1 MADNPSQSSEQSSRD
16 GEAGERSEEQTN
28 EQTGGETATNERQKA
43 KKSKT
48 HNAGAAQTE
57 ENAGE
62 EEAEEQNEEETKPGE
77 KPHIPDDFYYE
88 VEELWR
94 KPRKS
99 DETLPDDLVTLYH
112 SFGYPCRM
120 RNNLHAIGADR
131 LIFAAGGYLQIVVM
145 DDSGYKYDYLP
156 TTGGGSVGALAVHP
170 QGKLFA
176 VGEKGPTPVVNIFTV
191 AEYKL
196 YRILRAG
203 TTVSFTAVAF
213 NEQGDLLASQGG
225 EPDYMLT
232 VWNWQQESILLRC
245 KSFSQEVNHVSF
257 NRDLQGALT
266 SAGIGHIKFWNM
278 ARTFTGLKLQGLVGR
293 FGRTTLSDIEGYIE
307 FPDGKVL
314 SGSDWGNML
323 LWDENLIKLQIGRKN
338 GKFCHAGKIM
348 HMMIVE
354 GEIISAGMDGFVR
367 SWNLELI
374 DMLEA
379 GEESGLVEIEAMN
392 EVLIGAGAQLY
403 YLTQPRSKKEI
414 AKKGVEESEIGD
426 SAESSDEHS
435 GSSTWYCQ
443 DGAGG
448 IWKADLSFRNAA
460 APSKRILHFH
470 AGAIVACAVSPV
482 THLVM
487 TLGEDGTLRLYDF
500 LTKKLLTVRQFKAQ
514 GSSLVWIPLSVDNKC
529 ATVMAGFADGGIRRV
544 AIDGSTSTV
553 FGKDRME
560 CQLKLMQAL
569 KPHDQPVTCLAYSIK
584 SATDGMSFLVTCS
597 VDKTVFF
604 FDVLG
609 EKYVPLCFVTVL
621 HVPRHAYCSPDQ
633 ATQGYVMVTCDDG
646 FVIEMIHPVIVDQ
659 TETLQYDKVKM
670 RSYQFASVKSKILHD
685 EELAKADEIE
695 QKRLEERDEDNKMLL
710 VKGVET
716 PSQQELRVTAEDEN
730 AAMEKIAKE
739 ESEDPWK
746 PYIPPVPSPILQTV
760 YLEGDSKFWLMLGEY
775 DAGFMYECQFNQ
787 KFEKRGDEP
796 RPEQSGKNSDEKNDE
811 KSADKFAEKT
821 PLRTI
826 RVVDAENNPITAMC
840 FNSDGT
846 CVFFGMQDG
855 RIRLQFLESEFD
867 LATERFHWSIGAH
880 DVTHG
885 PITGMKL
892 SHDESF
898 LITVGEDGIFFIF
911 NLVPIE
917 QLMDDMA
924 AKGAK
929 IPACA
934 ADEKDKADLTA
945 NQYTIEQAKQKSDY
959 DRMLMVAER
968 HKQDR
973 RAEVASLGMTF
984 KRLVAKNVALPL
996 RHRLTP
1002 DEFVMD
1008 ESRVQEL
1015 KEENMLKPHDQP
1027 VTCLAYSI
1035 KSATDGMSFL
1045 VTCSVDKTLF
1055 FFDVLGEKYVPLCFV
1070 TVLHVPRHAYC
1081 SPDQAT
1087 QDHVMVTC
1095 DDGFVIEM
1103 IHPVLVDQTETL
1115 QYDKVKMRSY
1125 QFASVKSKILHDEEL
1140 ANADEIEKKRQ
1151 EERDED
1157 NKMLL
1162 VQGVETPSQQELRVM
1177 VEDENAAKEK
1187 IAKEE
1192 SEDLWKPYI
1201 PPVPSPILQT
1211 VYLEGDSK
1219 FWLMLGE
1226 YDAGFLY
1233 ECQFNQKFERYG
1245 DKPRPE
1251 QSGEKSDEKSDE
1263 KSADKFAEKTPLRT
1277 IKVVDAEN
1285 NPITAMCF
1293 NSDGTCVFFGMQD
1306 GRIRLQF
1313 LESEFDLATERFH
1326 WSIGAHDVTHGP
1338 ITGMKLSHDES
1349 FLITV
1354 GEDGNFFIFSLVP
1367 IEQLMDDMAAKGA
1380 KIPACAADEKA
1391 DLTAN
1396 QYTIEQAKQKS
1407 DYDHML
1413 MVAERHKQDRRA
1425 EVACLRMAFKRVVA
1439 KNVALPLRHRLTPD
1453 EFVMDES
1460 RVQEL
1465 KEENMLKVKDMR
1477 RQTAWDC
1484 EKARLSYEK
1493 MKTYYME
1500 HLETHRFCVK
1510 AINTDHVIYS
1520 YRAVVKPIVTMSP
1533 RHSKVSLTE
1542 MGSADDDKATSD
1554 DEDALELKRLMG
1566 TPMTSET
1573 LLGLSKRTALLLKQV
1588 EEKRLNRAK
1597 RKMVWTHFFN
1607 TKPGDDFEDPADVA
1621 AIQEAY
1627 DTMGDRHL
1635 KSDSNYIVPDSYRL
1649 TMADGSARLEGCEQR
1664 LLTAQREWNTKLL
1677 ELREEKINTI
1687 HEVQGMVDRLYEI
1700 HEALDHTKHQLI
1712 PRVPDLTLSEVPGGK
1727 FNMDRSDEMRLR
1739 MKVREEMKKRLG
1751 SVNLNQATSRRESMF
1766 SKSQRKSSVVIA
1778 KENFTRLKAMA
1789 HIDIDIASETELS
1802 VSNSFHPGL
1811 GALKEKEEMEL
1822 TAMQRE
1828 LREIH
1833 EIELIYEQSQL
1844 IKHIQETKQIFDIHH
1859 RQLRHEKF
1867 LLDVV
1872 VECSRLR
1879 VTTLQEEQMLLR
1891 ECEHVEEEIHGR
1903 IERCLEQRVDI
1914 DKCVKSLQSQLVKQG
1929 RELEELAKKEKVLYQ
1944 KLEAIMGEANNFH
1957 DYLVK
1962 VYKKKIK
1969 RKVARMLTDDDEES
1983 SESESDSS
1991 DESEAEEDDED
2002 AMQHDL
2008 NMCPVGCDENNYN
2021 DVVALREH
2029 RLDLDEVVTE
2039 VKRLRDGVLK
2049 EVDNCVRK
2057 RQSTEVTY
2065 TKALQE
2071 FTAFQLEKQK
2081 RVNNLDVLCTIQL
2094 HQIQCVRRYGEFKSI
2109 TDELLIDE
2117 TEVIRLQKRISE
2129 LKVEKNEQKKMTI
2142 QRRKLHVH
2150 LQHERRLFLNR
2161 LEEMNQLSEKEMRSK
2176 FGKVVDLEEVETV
2189 AADLHVEDV
2198 RSRLLRY
2205 QIGCD
2210 KELLQKKNQLKC
2222 LRKNNISSLRI
2233 DSEYKKLEAGLKAR
2247 HVVLEHDLNE
2257 VLKKS
2262 NMAYEEDPPEIS
2274 KEMEEMMDVVAT
2286 QRGAIKALTLEIEYL
2301 QGREQPA
2308 NIGHSSGSY
2317 A

>member
-1015 KEENMLKPHDQP
+1015 KEENMLK
-1027 VTCLAYSI
+1027 
-1035 KSATDGMSFL
+1035 
-1045 VTCSVDKTLF
+1045 
-1055 FFDVLGEKYVPLCFV
+1055 
-1070 TVLHVPRHAYC
+1070 
-1081 SPDQAT
+1081 
-1087 QDHVMVTC
+1087 
-1095 DDGFVIEM
+1095 
-1103 IHPVLVDQTETL
+1103 
-1115 QYDKVKMRSY
+1115 
-1125 QFASVKSKILHDEEL
+1125 
-1140 ANADEIEKKRQ
+1140 
-1151 EERDED
+1151 
-1157 NKMLL
+1157 
-1162 VQGVETPSQQELRVM
+1162 
-1177 VEDENAAKEK
+1177 
-1187 IAKEE
+1187 
-1192 SEDLWKPYI
+1192 
-1201 PPVPSPILQT
+1201 
-1211 VYLEGDSK
+1211 
-1219 FWLMLGE
+1219 
-1226 YDAGFLY
+1226 
-1233 ECQFNQKFERYG
+1233 
-1245 DKPRPE
+1245 
-1251 QSGEKSDEKSDE
+1251 
-1263 KSADKFAEKTPLRT
+1263 
-1277 IKVVDAEN
+1277 
-1285 NPITAMCF
+1285 
-1293 NSDGTCVFFGMQD
+1293 
-1306 GRIRLQF
+1306 
-1313 LESEFDLATERFH
+1313 
-1326 WSIGAHDVTHGP
+1326 
-1338 ITGMKLSHDES
+1338 
-1349 FLITV
+1349 
-1354 GEDGNFFIFSLVP
+1354 
-1367 IEQLMDDMAAKGA
+1367 
-1380 KIPACAADEKA
+1380 
-1391 DLTAN
+1391 
-1396 QYTIEQAKQKS
+1396 
-1407 DYDHML
+1407 
-1413 MVAERHKQDRRA
+1413 
-1425 EVACLRMAFKRVVA
+1425 
-1439 KNVALPLRHRLTPD
+1439 
-1453 EFVMDES
+1453 
-1460 RVQEL
+1460 
-1465 KEENMLKVKDMR
+1465 VKDIR
-1477 RQTAWDC
+1477 CQTAWDC

-1533 RHSKVSLTE
+1533 RHSKMSLTE
-1542 MGSADDDKATSD
+1542 RGSADDDKATSD

-1566 TPMTSET
+1566 TPITSET
-1573 LLGLSKRTALLLKQV
+1573 LLGLSTRTAFLLKKV

-1597 RKMVWTHFFN
+1597 RKMAWTHFFN

-1635 KSDSNYIVPDSYRL
+1635 KSDSKYIVPDSYRL
-1649 TMADGSARLEGCEQR
+1649 TLADGSARLEGCEQR
-1664 LLTAQREWNTKLL
+1664 LLTAQRELNAKLL

-1687 HEVQGMVDRLYEI
+1687 HEVQGMVDRLFEI

-1712 PRVPDLTLSEVPGGK
+1712 PSVPDLTLSEVPGGK
-1727 FNMDRSDEMRLR
+1727 FNMDRSDETRLR
-1739 MKVREEMKKRLG
+1739 MKVREEMRKRRG
-1751 SVNLNQATSRRESMF
+1751 SVNLNQATSRRESIF
-1766 SKSQRKSSVVIA
+1766 SKSQRKSSVAIA

-1789 HIDIDIASETELS
+1789 HIDIDLSES
-1802 VSNSFHPGL
+1802 VPSGSYAFHPGL
-1811 GALKEKEEMEL
+1811 DELKEKEEMEL

-1872 VECSRLR
+1872 VEFCRLK
-1879 VTTLQEEQMLLR
+1879 VITLQEEQLLLR
-1891 ECEHVEEEIHGR
+1891 DCEHVEEEIHGR
-1903 IERCLEQRVDI
+1903 IEGCLEQRVDI
-1914 DKCVKSLQSQLVKQG
+1914 DKSVKSLQGQLVKQG

-1944 KLEAIMGEANNFH
+1944 KLEAIMGEAHNFH

-1962 VYKKKIK
+1962 VYKKKVK
-1969 RKVARMLTDDDEES
+1969 RKVARTLTNDDEES

-1991 DESEAEEDDED
+1991 DESEVEEDDED
-2002 AMQHDL
+2002 AVHHDL
-2008 NMCPVGCDENNYN
+2008 NMCPVGCDQNNYN

-2049 EVDNCVRK
+2049 ELDNCVKK

-2094 HQIQCVRRYGEFKSI
+2094 HQIQCVGRDGEFRSI
-2109 TDELLIDE
+2109 TDELLIDK

-2150 LQHERRLFLNR
+2150 LQYERRHFLNR
-2161 LEEMNQLSEKEMRSK
+2161 LEKMNQLTEKEMRSK

-2189 AADLHVEDV
+2189 AAVVHVEDV

-2222 LRKNNISSLRI
+2222 LRKNNSGSLRI
-2233 DSEYKKLEAGLKAR
+2233 NSEYKHLEAALKAR
-2247 HVVLEHDLNE
+2247 HLVLEHDLNE
-2257 VLKKS
+2257 VAKKH

-2301 QGREQPA
+2301 QGREQPP
-2308 NIGHSSGSY
+2308 IFGHHSGSY